1 VIKGISLNE
10 INEYKDQ
17 EFISIKKNHENIINL
32 IDKEK
37 IYVNNLINKVEE
49 KLNSEKKNIL
59 LTYDEIINVCK
70 NHNYNFIKYNE
81 ETSPSI
87 VIINI
92 DKLVYNI

>member
-1 VIKGISLNE
+1 MIKGISLNE

-49 KLNSEKKNIL
+49 KLK
-59 LTYDEIINVCK
+59 
-70 NHNYNFIKYNE
+70 
-81 ETSPSI
+81 
-87 VIINI
+87 
-92 DKLVYNI
+92 